1 MSELWNGSDN
11 LFSIRR
17 KPWIERLARSLALG
31 FLQSSLGLL
40 ALEERAKSIG
50 QQEITGQLEAAAAL
64 HERAD
69 YSHSIPILKGIL
81 QRYPQNYRANLLL
94 GEDLLLSGH
103 PPDALAPLR
112 TASEVR
118 TDDVVALDYLLVAA
132 ADIGDN
138 ATEAET
144 HESVVVRSGG
154 DERHLLGWGIFC
166 LNRFHSLRTAM
177 VNSKSGQG
185 VELRLAAW
193 GSPGGTETNLSM
205 LETSAADDPE
215 QTGIWGEL
223 GIAQLETGKQAA
235 AYVSLKEAEAREP
248 QEAATLRLEALLAA
262 ADNDWQQAETR
273 LLALGSRSPAELAN
287 AIRLWPPN
295 IVPQPFLDGELWNC
309 VRNPGGPCPLTS
321 GTPKGGEGLSA
332 RELFTE
338 GRWEQLKSLPVAAT
352 ANPLEWFWRGVAEFR
367 TGDCPRAIPALERGL
382 KPNQLEAG
390 FYLQACYAKEEAYVE
405 TRLIRAQQD
414 GAVHE
419 LRGERA
425 FSMQNDPRFAQK
437 EFVEAA
443 KFRPKDAYLLS
454 RLAVTYS
461 LLGDS
466 GQARKHALS
475 ALALDPRQTSALEI
489 LGQLDMSEGNY
500 KGALVRFKRLSVLLP
515 EDPHIQVDLGITYG
529 QLGDPA
535 RAAQYLELPLK
546 EGFPDPRGSLHA
558 LLATALRKLG
568 RTEEAKQAAAEAV
581 RLSNESG
588 ESDHV
593 KKNDD

>member
-1 MSELWNGSDN
+1 MSKCSVN

-17 KPWIERLARSLALG
+17 RPRTEGLARSFALG
-31 FLQSSLGLL
+31 FLASAIGLL
-40 ALEERAKSIG
+40 ASPDRANSVG
-50 QQEITGQLEAAAAL
+50 QQGITGQLETAAAL
-64 HERAD
+64 HDRAD
-69 YSHSIPILKGIL
+69 FSHSIPILKGIL

-103 PPDALAPLR
+103 PRDALAPLR
-112 TASEVR
+112 TASEAR

-132 ADIGDN
+132 AKIEDN
-138 ATEAET
+138 AAEAEA

-154 DERHLLGWGIFC
+154 DEGHLLGWGVFC
-166 LNRFHSLRTAM
+166 LNRFRSLRTAM
-177 VNSKSGQG
+177 VNSKPGQG

-205 LETSAADDPE
+205 LETSAADDPD
-215 QTGIWGEL
+215 QAGIWGEL
-223 GIAQLETGKQAA
+223 GIAQFEAGKRAEA
-235 AYVSLKEAEAREP
+235 HVSLREADAREP
-248 QEAATLRLEALLAA
+248 HEAATLRLEALLAA

-287 AIRLWPPN
+287 AIRLWPPD
-295 IVPQPFLDGELWNC
+295 IVPQPSVDGELWNC
-309 VRNPGGPCPLTS
+309 VRNPVVPCPLLS
-321 GTPKGGEGLSA
+321 GMPKGGTGLSA
-332 RELFTE
+332 KELFAE
-338 GRWEQLKSLPVAAT
+338 GRWEQLTSLSVATT
-352 ANPLEWFWRGVAEFR
+352 ADPSNWFWRGVAAFR

-382 KPNQLEAG
+382 KPNQLEAE
-390 FYLQACYAKEEAYVE
+390 FYLQACYAKEEAHAE
-405 TRLIRAQQD
+405 TRLISAQQE

-425 FSMQNDPRFAQK
+425 FSMQNDPRAAQK

-443 KFRPKDAYLLS
+443 KSRPKDAYLLS

-466 GQARKHALS
+466 GQARRNALS
-475 ALALDPRQTSALEI
+475 ALALDPRQTSALET
-489 LGQLDMSEGNY
+489 LAQLDMRDGNY

-515 EDPHIQVDLGITYG
+515 GDQHIQVDLGITYG

-535 RAAQYLELPLK
+535 RAKQYLELPLRD
-546 EGFPDPRGSLHA
+546 GFPDPRGSLHA

-568 RTEEAKQAAAEAV
+568 HMEEAKQAAAEAV
-581 RLSNESG
+581 RLSNESS

-593 KKNDD
+593 KKSPN